1 MCSTQKKIIHV
12 DMDSFYASVE
22 MRDNPELRD
31 KPIAVGGPAEKRGVL
46 CTCNYLAR
54 EYGVRSAMA
63 TGYAQKLCPNLVLV
77 PVNMAKYKAV
87 SEKIHAVF
95 HEYTDLIQPLSL
107 DEAYLDVTD
116 TPQCRG
122 SATLI
127 AEEIRKKIYET
138 TGLTASAGVAP
149 NKFLAKIASD
159 LNKPNGQYVVTPDAI
174 DQFMI
179 PLPVEKI
186 FGVGKVAFK
195 RLTELGITTCGDLQQ
210 LSLEDLH
217 SKLGNWGANLY
228 NLSRGIGSTTV
239 ETSRNRKS
247 ISQERTFHKDMPGN
261 LTVLQPSIEK
271 VFEIL
276 NAYIDRYQENQT
288 IPVKIRKSSIKLKFS
303 DFTQTTVERDFGSY
317 SLENFMT
324 LMQEGLTRND
334 LDIRLIGLGVKVD
347 SELDKIEYAQV
358 DMFIDDE
365 VSTKIE

>member
-22 MRDNPELRD
+22 MRDNPKLRD

-54 EYGVRSAMA
+54 EFGVRSAMA
-63 TGYAQKLCPNLVLV
+63 TGYAQKLCPQLVLV
-77 PVNMAKYKAV
+77 PVNMDKYKTE
-87 SEKIHAVF
+87 SERIHVIF
-95 HEYTDLIQPLSL
+95 KEYTELIQPLSL

-116 TPQCRG
+116 STQCMG

-127 AEEIRKKIYET
+127 AEEIRRKIFEA

-174 DQFMI
+174 DQFML

-186 FGVGKVAFK
+186 FGVGKVAQK
-195 RLTELGITTCGDLQQ
+195 RLKQLGIDTCGDLQQ
-210 LSLEDLH
+210 LSLEELH

-228 NLSRGIGSTTV
+228 NLSRGIGSAKV
-239 ETSRNRKS
+239 ETHRNRKS
-247 ISQERTFHKDMPGN
+247 ISQERTFHKDMEGQ
-261 LTVLQPSIEK
+261 LSLLRPSVEK
-271 VFEIL
+271 VYEIL
-276 NAYIDRYQENQT
+276 TSYILHYQERQSV
-288 IPVKIRKSSIKLKFS
+288 PVKMRKSSIKIKFS

-317 SLENFMT
+317 SLENFLE
-324 LMQEGLTRND
+324 LMQEGLGRKS

-347 SELDKIEYAQV
+347 SDLDQIEYAQV
-358 DMFIDDE
+358 DMFEGSD
-365 VSTKIE
+365 VVL